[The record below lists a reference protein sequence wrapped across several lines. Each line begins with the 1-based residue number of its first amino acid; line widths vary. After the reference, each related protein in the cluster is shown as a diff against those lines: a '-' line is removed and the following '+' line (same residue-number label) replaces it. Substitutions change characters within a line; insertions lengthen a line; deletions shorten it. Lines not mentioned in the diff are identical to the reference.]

1 MPIKSRWTCPIEDVS
16 VPTYLFG
23 TPTAP
28 LSTTPLLIDSR
39 QPDHYLSQ
47 TTYRLWCQRFAAG
60 LRANGLQRGDRVLLF
75 SGNSC
80 FFPVVIVGT
89 IMAGGIFT
97 GANPTYTP
105 RELAYQLTDSGAKF
119 LITSDASI
127 DVAAAAAKQANLP
140 ESSVFL
146 FDDGFATFEGRG
158 QGQGNLRHWTDLLAS
173 EDVGKKF
180 SWDNLSVQDVNTT
193 TVTLNYSSGTTG
205 VPKGVEIT
213 HKNYVANATQMEFQG
228 RLASDYEAERKRSRW
243 LCFLYVQLSTF
254 CFAAP
259 FRDLY

>member
-1 MPIKSRWTCPIEDVS
+1 MPIKSRWTCPVEEVS
-16 VPTYLFG
+16 VATYLFG
-23 TPTAP
+23 TPGTP
-28 LSTTPLLIDSR
+28 LSTTPLLVDAR
-39 QPDHYLSQ
+39 RPEYYLSKA
-47 TTYRLWCQRFAAG
+47 TYRLWCQRFAAG
-60 LRANGLQRGDRVLLF
+60 LRANGLQKGDRVLLF

-119 LITSDASI
+119 LITSEASI
-127 DVAAAAAKQANLP
+127 EVASAAAKQANLP

-146 FDDGFATFEGRG
+146 FDDGLATFEG
-158 QGQGNLRHWTDLLAS
+158 QGVCQGNFRHWTHLVAP
-173 EDVGKKF
+173 ENVGKEF
-180 SWDNLSVQDVNTT
+180 VWDDLSPEEVKNV

-228 RLASDYEAERKRSRW
+228 RLANDYEAEMQRSRW
-243 LCFLYVQLSTF
+243 LCFL
-254 CFAAP
+254 
-259 FRDLY
+259 

>member
-1 MPIKSRWTCPIEDVS
+1 MPIKSRWTCPIAEVS
-16 VPTYLFG
+16 VPAYLFG
-23 TPTAP
+23 NPTTP
-28 LSTTPLLIDSR
+28 LSTTPLLIDAR
-39 QPDHYLSQ
+39 RPEYYLSQ

-60 LRANGLQRGDRVLLF
+60 LRANGLQKGDRVLLF

-127 DVAAAAAKQANLP
+127 EVATAAAKQAKLP
-140 ESSVFL
+140 ETSVFL
-146 FDDGFATFEGRG
+146 FDDGLATFEGRG
-158 QGQGNLRHWTDLLAS
+158 SSQGNLRHWTQLVAP
-173 EDVGKKF
+173 EAVGKEF
-180 SWDNLSVQDVNTT
+180 VWDDLSPEEVKNT

-213 HKNYVANATQMEFQG
+213 HRNYVANATQMELQG
-228 RLASDYEAERKRSRW
+228 SLASDYEEERQRSRW
-243 LCFLYVQLSTF
+243 LCFL
-254 CFAAP
+254 
-259 FRDLY
+259 